1 MSPTLLELPSL
12 WESGDVHP
20 SPLDPGIL
28 SFHQEASHGTQGRP
42 GLRGADAARG
52 SKAGKWGP
60 GVGLK
65 GQWGDCLWGQDLFS
79 GDPGNRTVVEYCIKS
94 TELYI

>member
-1 MSPTLLELPSL
+1 MLPSL

-20 SPLDPGIL
+20 SPLDSGIL
-28 SFHQEASHGTQGRP
+28 PSRQEASHRTWGRP

-60 GVGLK
+60 GVRLK
-65 GQWGDCLWGQDLFS
+65 GQWVDCLWGQDLFS
-79 GDPGNRTVVEYCIKS
+79 GDDTNILEIGQ
-94 TELYI
+94 L